1 MATSQRRP
9 PTALHNNMTLQP
21 EPTHLQSPREQDKA
35 LLKLEIP
42 ETEEIGEYGLL
53 YNEFPGQNKTL
64 MRPNVSRIQRALRY
78 RSFNKKGRGQMSV
91 YTIWTMYKTQ
101 RQDKKRVKPASAA
114 YCFNLGRMAHAI
126 ELTRYPIGWEV
137 PSVFP
142 VSINNKFNHQKMLPK
157 IASSSKRIHLVQM
170 ADYH

>member
-1 MATSQRRP
+1 
-9 PTALHNNMTLQP
+9 
-21 EPTHLQSPREQDKA
+21 
-35 LLKLEIP
+35 
-42 ETEEIGEYGLL
+42 
-53 YNEFPGQNKTL
+53 
-64 MRPNVSRIQRALRY
+64 
-78 RSFNKKGRGQMSV
+78 MSV

-170 ADYH
+170 ADYHWTNESPHATCYTSRPMACIFFFLHRSDNGKGQQNQIKTKSPLRCWSRNRVKLVVKIWRITVLKHPS